1 VVSKQPDRS
10 HARNIE
16 AQFGLDGGS
25 WMQRLVARGLM
36 LALGSATVPRQQAST
51 DEIASLETRHVRSA
65 QGYDIAYL
73 EGGDAKGRTVIFV
86 HGTPGGAR
94 GWADY
99 LLSPPGAF
107 RYIALDRPG
116 FGQSGPD
123 GAVVSLD
130 EQARAVIEVVRAQNA
145 GPAILVGHSYGAP
158 VVVQAA
164 ADAPERVAAVVV
176 LAGSL
181 DPALEHVPFVQH
193 LGDMWPLRKM
203 LLRGL
208 RNSNRELIALKPEL
222 ERLVPRLGTIAKPFL
237 IVHGTR
243 DKLVPFANVA
253 FMKAHLT
260 AATNL
265 DVIEIEGQDHFLP
278 WNARARVEEAIA
290 KAAAF

>member
-36 LALGSATVPRQQAST
+36 FALGSATVPRQQAST
-51 DEIASLETRHVRSA
+51 DEIASLETRYVRSA
-65 QGYDIAYL
+65 NGFDIAYL
-73 EGGDAKGRTVIFV
+73 EGGDANGRPVIFV
-86 HGTPGGAR
+86 HGTPGSAR

-99 LLSPPGAF
+99 LLSAPSAF
-107 RYIALDRPG
+107 HRIALDRPG
-116 FGQSGPD
+116 FGQSGPN

-164 ADAPERVAAVVV
+164 ADAPELIAAVVV

-181 DPALEHVPFVQH
+181 DPALEHVSFVQH
-193 LGDMWPLRKM
+193 LGDRWPLREI

-208 RNSNRELIALKPEL
+208 RNSNRELIALKGEL
-222 ERLVPRLGTIAKPFL
+222 ERLAPRLNTIAKPFV
-237 IVHGTR
+237 IVHGTA
-243 DKLVPFANVA
+243 DKLVPFANVP
-253 FMKAHLT
+253 FLKACLTGATHLEI
-260 AATNL
+260 
-265 DVIEIEGQDHFLP
+265 VEIEGQDHFLP
-278 WNARARVEEAIA
+278 WNARTRVEEAIA
-290 KAAAF
+290 KAAAV